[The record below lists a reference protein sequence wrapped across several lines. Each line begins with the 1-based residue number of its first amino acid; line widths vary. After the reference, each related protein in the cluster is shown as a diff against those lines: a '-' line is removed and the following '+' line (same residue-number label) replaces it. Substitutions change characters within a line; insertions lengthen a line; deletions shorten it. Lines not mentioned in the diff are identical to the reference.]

1 MQRVPVLLTRAGL
14 RHTVRSSVLSRP
26 RPTKRPAYE
35 HDLRRGID
43 YFEVLGLNETAS
55 VEELISAFRVRIR
68 AVHPDH
74 HDGGG
79 DRETLELLVRARQTL
94 TGPDRTAY
102 LEARASRAATRPEPG
117 RWSPPSASA
126 RTEAAAGSDVMSRW
140 AAAAQRAY
148 ATRPPRPPQAARE
161 RVADDAVRETVREAT
176 RQAAATRDD
185 VRRATAPTVEIPE
198 TPFRYHVPHPRPVPT
213 PRPVHPTM
221 PHYERPEYRRP
232 VYRPTPSP
240 STNRRTDR

>member
-1 MQRVPVLLTRAGL
+1 MWRASARLTRVRL
-14 RHTVRSSVLSRP
+14 RPTVRSSVLSLP

-94 TGPDRTAY
+94 TGADRDSY
-102 LEARASRAATRPEPG
+102 LVARAARAAASHDPG
-117 RWSPPSASA
+117 ESQRAAARPSAA
-126 RTEAAAGSDVMSRW
+126 TGRAADIMDRW
-140 AAAAQRAY
+140 AAAAQRA
-148 ATRPPRPPQAARE
+148 RPEWPPRAPRATSSAAAE
-161 RVADDAVRETVREAT
+161 AAVREAE
-176 RQAAATRDD
+176 RQAAEFREE
-185 VRRATAPTVEIPE
+185 VRRATAQTVNIPE
-198 TPFRYHVPHPRPVPT
+198 TPFRYYHQPHPRPVPT

-221 PHYERPEYRRP
+221 PHDERPEYRRP
-232 VYRPTPSP
+232 VYRPTPS
-240 STNRRTDR
+240 SFWKRNGGSD

>member
-1 MQRVPVLLTRAGL
+1 MTRVGL
-14 RHTVRSSVLSRP
+14 RPTVRSSVLSLL

-35 HDLRRGID
+35 HDLGRGID

-94 TGPDRTAY
+94 TGPERTAY
-102 LEARASRAATRPEPG
+102 LEARAIRAATPPEPG
-117 RWSPPSASA
+117 RWSSPSSASA
-126 RTEAAAGSDVMSRW
+126 RTESAPGSDVMSRW

-148 ATRPPRPPQAARE
+148 AARPARPPQAARE
-161 RVADDAVRETVREAT
+161 RVTDDAVGETVREAA

-185 VRRATAPTVEIPE
+185 IRRATAPTVDIPE
-198 TPFRYHVPHPRPVPT
+198 TPFRYYHQPHPRPVPT

-221 PHYERPEYRRP
+221 PHYERPEHRRP
-232 VYRPTPSP
+232 VYRPTPS
-240 STNRRTDR
+240 STTRNGGTD